1 VESGTGA
8 ASGVGVVAVTAE
20 TEASL
25 DGDLV
30 ASRSEVGA
38 GDDWVWRLG
47 DADLD
52 WIRS

>member
-1 VESGTGA
+1 MESGTGA

-20 TEASL
+20 ASL

-30 ASRSEVGA
+30 DSLSDVGA
-38 GDDWVWRLG
+38 GEDWVWTMG

-52 WIRS
+52 